1 MPLAGERGLERVEAE
16 AADLVERQLHD
27 DGALVRAS
35 HSTVSIVAWCSP
47 AGTRMRGRARRLAA
61 GAGRLPAHQSPLMAR
76 LTASVP
82 LPVKTTSMPSAPRVA
97 ATCSRASSSSRFA
110 CWPALWIDDGLP
122 TTASAAVSASIASG
136 RIGVVAAWSR

>member
-1 MPLAGERGLERVEAE
+1 M
-16 AADLVERQLHD
+16 
-27 DGALVRAS
+27 RAC
-35 HSTVSIVAWCSP
+35 TGRAVTP
-47 AGTRMRGRARRLAA
+47 AGAVACLR
-61 GAGRLPAHQSPLMAR
+61 HQRPLIAR

-97 ATCSRASSSSRFA
+97 ATRSRASSSSRLA

-122 TTASAAVSASIASG
+122 TTASASVSAAIASG

>member
-1 MPLAGERGLERVEAE
+1 M
-16 AADLVERQLHD
+16 
-27 DGALVRAS
+27 
-35 HSTVSIVAWCSP
+35 
-47 AGTRMRGRARRLAA
+47 
-61 GAGRLPAHQSPLMAR
+61 
-76 LTASVP
+76 P

-97 ATCSRASSSSRFA
+97 ATRSRDSSSSRLA